1 VISFSHDI
9 IVLWID
15 FLNVVLHVICDT
27 YNFTVTSFLVYLLF
41 CSFTCVLNKV
51 DH

>member
-1 VISFSHDI
+1 MISFSHDI

-27 YNFTVTSFLVYLLF
+27 YNFTVTSLFSLFIVSFFYL
-41 CSFTCVLNKV
+41 CVE
-51 DH
+51 